1 VNDPEVTIMTPC
13 PVERVE
19 TVARAVGHLSL
30 PDGWAER
37 DYGKLKERA
46 RCCLAALRFQTA
58 EALAATPGGD
68 SPGVPMAPLR
78 LSLHGWK
85 LIQGELARHALD
97 ADCFASRDLALAIQS
112 AIRFSRALT
121 AEQEAELDVWAGSTC
136 ADLERRYGSA
146 AGNAPAGEPSFPDG
160 YAYLA

>member
-1 VNDPEVTIMTPC
+1 VNDPEVTVMTPC

-37 DYGKLKERA
+37 DYALVKAEA
-46 RCCLAALRFQTA
+46 RGCLAALARQA
-58 EALAATPGGD
+58 KEGLVGWPG
-68 SPGVPMAPLR
+68 PGVPVVGLR
-78 LSLHGWK
+78 LPLHAWK
-85 LIQGELARHALD
+85 LVQGELARHALD
-97 ADCFASRDLALAIQS
+97 ADCLRSRDLALTIQDAVRS
-112 AIRFSRALT
+112 GRART